1 MLPMLLMMNAS
12 ALIEPLR
19 PWSLWVPL
27 LFLNLIVI
35 AAVYFVRIR
44 IR

>member
-1 MLPMLLMMNAS
+1 MMNAS
-12 ALIEPLR
+12 VLINPLS

-27 LFLNLIVI
+27 LLLNLIVL

>member
-1 MLPMLLMMNAS
+1 MLPMIHAS
-12 ALIEPLR
+12 ALTNPLS

-27 LFLNLIVI
+27 LFLNLIVL
-35 AAVYFVRIR
+35 AAVYFVRTR

>member
-1 MLPMLLMMNAS
+1 MLLTLNVS
-12 ALIEPLR
+12 AMTDPLSL
-19 PWSLWVPL
+19 WSLWVPL
-27 LFLNLIVI
+27 LLLNLIVL